1 MADFLPHWDFTT
13 VICHDKYSL
22 QYVRSCLQRWT
33 EVAWVEALNQ
43 SFFFFFFCLQ
53 PEINDQEVEWGEFL
67 YRILTGQE
75 LCLSVIT
82 QSYRFASRGS
92 LPWTFKNK
100 LCFTEKKSRCTAIVT
115 CGGKGDSLFSG
126 ASVTPLYI
134 VHRGQRRR
142 RLRKKPWYQRERE
155 CSGGGK

>member
-1 MADFLPHWDFTT
+1 MITAWEGHKNGRLFTPLRLHTT

-43 SFFFFFFCLQ
+43 SFFFFFLLLQ

-75 LCLSVIT
+75 LCLSIT
-82 QSYRFASRGS
+82 HTTKLPLRFSGQSYPELSKTSCASPKTKIPLLFAMLSDIRGETVTSRRGS
-92 LPWTFKNK
+92 LV
-100 LCFTEKKSRCTAIVT
+100 A
-115 CGGKGDSLFSG
+115 SL
-126 ASVTPLYI
+126 TPLYMSPP
-134 VHRGQRRR
+134 GSA
-142 RLRKKPWYQRERE
+142 E
-155 CSGGGK
+155 